1 MVWSKSYTN
10 FCMVWYGTACN
21 LYGMVWVYAI
31 LLWEFLLILTENPKG
46 VLSILN
52 YFSKFRVI
60 TDFKLGPIILQ
71 KKWAAKFRGPY
82 HTIPYTSMP
91 YTCMPYLCMVWHGL
105 LHTILAYGM
114 VWPVIHVHTSVWRP
128 CLIFCCRCFV
138 QKTQRRLGRTWNRTT
153 HCHTWTGNELINCQS
168 HKKEKNEKKKSTSKF
183 ENRVLKSIY
192 KFQNR
197 F

>member
-1 MVWSKSYTN
+1 MDLPYHTKKNLARKNTNHTIPYASMVWSKSYTN

-128 CLIFCCRCFV
+128 CLLIWCLY
-138 QKTQRRLGRTWNRTT
+138 TLLSGRDDP
-153 HCHTWTGNELINCQS
+153 
-168 HKKEKNEKKKSTSKF
+168 
-183 ENRVLKSIY
+183 
-192 KFQNR
+192 
-197 F
+197 